1 MDEEYEWD
9 QAKAKQNLTRH
20 GISFETAKLVFDD
33 PFAVAYYDDRFDYAE
48 ERFTVIGMVDRRLL
62 VVVCTFRGNIT
73 RMISARG
80 AKSHERRTYH
90 EENASF

>member
-33 PFAVAYYDDRFDYAE
+33 PFAVAM
-48 ERFTVIGMVDRRLL
+48 TGSTMLK
-62 VVVCTFRGNIT
+62 RGS
-73 RMISARG
+73 RS
-80 AKSHERRTYH
+80 
-90 EENASF
+90 